1 MLLTGGLGFIGSH
14 VARALLDLGEPV
26 VLTRGTAAPP
36 FLDDP
41 RVAVERV
48 DMTDRA
54 AMLDL
59 GSRYPISGIV
69 HLGGVMPNPDDYVG
83 AFRANSDALLNVF
96 EAARAWG
103 VRRVGV
109 ASAIGVYGGVAAVP
123 WREDAPM
130 PLSSP
135 HPIPA
140 AKKVNEILATLLG
153 TNLGVEVANLR
164 IGAIWG
170 PLGRPRSAFF
180 AVPAL
185 VHAAAALEAR
195 PSDASAGSGVAAA
208 VSGGSVDAYAD
219 DFMDILYVRDCGRA
233 IALLMT
239 APALA
244 HDTYNIG
251 SGGTVSNAAVVAALQ
266 RVVPSFGLPLRPG
279 RSAAGGT
286 AEQFMDVARLRADAG
301 FAPAFTL
308 QEAVADYV
316 AWLRAGHPR

>member
-26 VLTRGTAAPP
+26 VLTRGTTVPP
-36 FLDDP
+36 FLEDP

-48 DMTDRA
+48 DMTDRT
-54 AMLDL
+54 AMLEL
-59 GSRYPISGIV
+59 GSRYPITGIV
-69 HLGGVMPNPDDYVG
+69 HLGGVMPSPDDYVG

-109 ASAIGVYGGVAAVP
+109 ASAIGVYGGVAPVP
-123 WREDAPM
+123 WREAAPM
-130 PLSSP
+130 PLASP

-185 VHAAAALEAR
+185 VHAA
-195 PSDASAGSGVAAA
+195 

-244 HDTYNIG
+244 HDTYNVG

-266 RVVPSFGLPLRPG
+266 RVVPSFGLALRPG

-286 AEQFMDVARLRADAG
+286 AEQFMDVARLRDAG
-301 FAPAFTL
+301 FTPAFTL
-308 QEAVADYV
+308 EAAVADYV

>member
-26 VLTRGTAAPP
+26 VLTRGTTAPS

-41 RVAVERV
+41 RVFVERV
-48 DMTDRA
+48 DMTDRS
-54 AMLDL
+54 AMLEL
-59 GSRYPISGIV
+59 GSRYAITGIV
-69 HLGGVMPNPDDYVG
+69 HLGGVMPSPDDYVG
-83 AFRANSDALLNVF
+83 AFRANSEALLNVF
-96 EAARAWG
+96 EAAREWD

-109 ASAIGVYGGVAAVP
+109 ASAIGVYGGVSGLP
-123 WREDAPM
+123 WREDALM
-130 PLSSP
+130 PLASP

-153 TNLGVEVANLR
+153 SNLGVEVANLR

-185 VHAAAALEAR
+185 VH
-195 PSDASAGSGVAAA
+195 SA
-208 VSGGSVDAYAD
+208 VSGGSVEAFAD

-239 APALA
+239 APALSY
-244 HDTYNIG
+244 DTYNIG
-251 SGGTVSNAAVVAALQ
+251 SGGSVSNASFVAAIQ
-266 RVVPSFGLPLRPG
+266 RVVPSAVLPLRPG
-279 RSAAGGT
+279 RSDFGGT
-286 AEQFMDVARLRADAG
+286 ASQFMDIARLREDVG
-301 FAPAFTL
+301 FEPAFSL
-308 QEAVADYV
+308 DAAVADYV
-316 AWLRAGHPR
+316 GWLRSGNER